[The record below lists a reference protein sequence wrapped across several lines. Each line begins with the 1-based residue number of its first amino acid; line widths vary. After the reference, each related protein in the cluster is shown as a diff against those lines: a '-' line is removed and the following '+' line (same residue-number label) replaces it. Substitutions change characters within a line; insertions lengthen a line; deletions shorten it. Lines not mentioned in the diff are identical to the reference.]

1 MDALTRDISEGKH
14 KQRSGVI
21 KVPAATAPTS
31 AKKEHPRNDILRLD
45 YIYKR
50 KIPPRTAIATA
61 QETLQWTRSRLQ
73 GLFGFLVRRR
83 MSATLLFIFRE
94 REHQRYIGQNRDLS
108 IFYTRSIS
116 FFPDM

>member
-1 MDALTRDISEGKH
+1 MDALTRDISECKH

-21 KVPAATAPTS
+21 KVPAATATAS

-61 QETLQWTRSRLQ
+61 QETLQWTRSRLE
-73 GLFGFLVRRR
+73 GLFWLYCTPEDECNVVVY
-83 MSATLLFIFRE
+83 LL
-94 REHQRYIGQNRDLS
+94 G
-108 IFYTRSIS
+108 T
-116 FFPDM
+116 